1 MYNKNLY
8 SILEGNKSLCF
19 YLFEFGHN
27 HSTNITLV
35 EITEQIEK
43 ACDKALFAGWV
54 CLDLKD
60 IVNHGI
66 QTKVD
71 HYGVKGIAIIG
82 FVHF

>member
-1 MYNKNLY
+1 MYNKRLY
-8 SILEGNKSLCF
+8 SILKGNNLHS
-19 YLFEFGHN
+19 YWFEFRHN

-35 EITEQIEK
+35 EITEPIEK

-60 IVNHGI
+60 TVNHSI

-82 FVHF
+82 FVHS